1 MITISE
7 ASFVTSAPDLK
18 AAPNWALPE
27 VVLIGRSNVG
37 KSTFINALCNHKN
50 LARTSNTPGKTRLM
64 NFYQIALNK
73 GKNAPQKISLA
84 FVDLPGYGYAKVSK
98 TEQAEW
104 QKNLTTYLKHRT
116 EIALCVQLIDA
127 RHGPQDSDIAMFDWL
142 AQQELPQL
150 VIMTKTDKLKKNEI
164 ANQRTLT
171 ANSLQVDETHVIP
184 FSGVKTDNR
193 EGLWHLI
200 LEGIAG

>member
-1 MITISE
+1 M
-7 ASFVTSAPDLK
+7 TSAPDLK

-64 NFYQIALNK
+64 NFSQIALNK

-127 RHGPQDSDIAMFDWL
+127 RHGPQDSDIARFDWL